1 MRHFS
6 IERDYSLREISAAR
20 LSIVF
25 MNRDALFDEPL
36 GERPRRSPGLGELRV
51 QPFGAPHVDLVE
63 PLSPSSERAGA

>member
-6 IERDYSLREISAAR
+6 IERDYSLREISAAV

-36 GERPRRSPGLGELRV
+36 SNDRVDHRASANCAYSRSVRLTWI
-51 QPFGAPHVDLVE
+51 
-63 PLSPSSERAGA
+63 